1 MIFMRFERE
10 NNTSYLVLDEEP
22 TEEFA
27 TGELSAEEFSVEE
40 SEDVGGKDE
49 CSDMEYKMIRNNSID
64 GLLLMHQRIINGKSI
79 YYYDITSKQQMSKLY
94 SYAQLKLEDVLMICE
109 SISLMVKD
117 INMYMLDLGKIILE
131 PDYMFVDISEKKV
144 KFVYYPRRQQQED
157 GCDNGIRR
165 LFEYI
170 LEHFDHSVEKEQL
183 MTMYMIYQKVVQKEY
198 NLENFNEIVKDC
210 SAEIVK
216 ECKVERQKEKLRD
229 DAYAGHA
236 KELTETEEV
245 QLHQGFSDKI
255 SIDAVPA
262 ENIEDEVEIEND
274 KLLKYQK
281 WIKIISIAIIIFGI
295 LKILIPGLIPL
306 PINITASA
314 LLVALGA
321 AALAVVSAIPKYLFV
336 KMQPRKSRQKYEV
349 LFEMYEREDERYIE
363 SGEAAESIESVE
375 SDMPG
380 VNGGN
385 SRGGNAGGG
394 NARGDASVHKNNLP
408 YDTSQEPQ
416 TMLLSDYIKF
426 SGSQSKGIKL
436 VAKETQEMV
445 EIVKF
450 PCLIGSMKEKCDKV
464 IEEKLVSRL
473 HCCVSGC
480 KEGYYIEDMN
490 STNGTFVN
498 GERLLPNNRHILN
511 NGDEVRLATYIYK
524 VEIS

>member
-1 MIFMRFERE
+1 MRFERE
-10 NNTSYLVLDEEP
+10 NNTSYLVLEGDS
-22 TEEFA
+22 TEEIVAGKF
-27 TGELSAEEFSVEE
+27 SAEEFAEE
-40 SEDVGGKDE
+40 SSEDVYGRDK

-64 GLLLMHQRIINGKSI
+64 SLLLMHQRIIDGKTI

-109 SISLMVKD
+109 SIALMVKD
-117 INMYMLDLGKIILE
+117 INIYMLDLEKIILE

-144 KFVYYPRRQQQED
+144 KFVYYPHRQQQED
-157 GCDNGIRR
+157 GCDNAIRR

-198 NLENFNEIVKDC
+198 NLEDFNEIVKAC

-216 ECKVERQKEKLRD
+216 ECKVERQKEDLRAE
-229 DAYAGHA
+229 AYARAA
-236 KELTETEEV
+236 KESPESEEV

-262 ENIEDEVEIEND
+262 ENIEDEVEVEND

-281 WIKIISIAIIIFGI
+281 RIKIISIAIIVLGI

-314 LLVALGA
+314 LLIVLGA
-321 AALAVVSAIPKYLFV
+321 SALAAVSAMPKYLFV

-349 LFEMYEREDERYIE
+349 PFEMYEREETGDNERY
-363 SGEAAESIESVE
+363 V
-375 SDMPG
+375 
-380 VNGGN
+380 
-385 SRGGNAGGG
+385 
-394 NARGDASVHKNNLP
+394 GDD
-408 YDTSQEPQ
+408 DTLQEPQ
-416 TMLLSDYIKF
+416 TLLLSDYIKHI
-426 SGSQSKGIKL
+426 GSQSKGIKL
-436 VAKETQEMV
+436 VGKETQAMV

-450 PCLIGSMKEKCDKV
+450 PCLIGSMKGKCDKV

-473 HCCVSGC
+473 HCCISGC
-480 KEGYYIEDMN
+480 KDGYYIEDMN

-498 GERLLPNNRHILN
+498 GERLIPNNRHILN
-511 NGDEVRLATYIYK
+511 NGDEVRLATYIYE

>member
-1 MIFMRFERE
+1 MRFERE
-10 NNTSYLVLDEEP
+10 NNTSYLVLDEEL
-22 TEEFA
+22 TEGFV
-27 TGELSAEEFSVEE
+27 TGELSAEEFAAEE
-40 SEDVGGKDE
+40 SEDVDRKDE

-64 GLLLMHQRIINGKSI
+64 GLLLTHQRIIDGKSI

-109 SISLMVKD
+109 SIALMVKD

-216 ECKVERQKEKLRD
+216 ECKAERQKENLRD
-229 DAYAGHA
+229 DAYARTA
-236 KELTETEEV
+236 KELTKTEEV

-255 SIDAVPA
+255 SINAVPA
-262 ENIEDEVEIEND
+262 ENIEDEVEVEND

-281 WIKIISIAIIIFGI
+281 WIKIISIAIIILGI

-336 KMQPRKSRQKYEV
+336 KIQPRKSRQKYEV
-349 LFEMYEREDERYIE
+349 PFEMYEREDERYIE
-363 SGEAAESIESVE
+363 SDEAVEPAESVE
-375 SDMPG
+375 SNMPG

-385 SRGGNAGGG
+385 ARGGNAGG
-394 NARGDASVHKNNLP
+394 DASVNKNNLP

-511 NGDEVRLATYIYK
+511 NGDEVRLATYIYE